1 MEIINELLSD
11 NIGYLNALRNA
22 EVLPRNTTASENID
36 KQLYFKLS
44 NLVVFIMLV
53 GGISLTLFICLDNEK
68 SRERK

>member
-36 KQLYFKLS
+36 K
-44 NLVVFIMLV
+44 
-53 GGISLTLFICLDNEK
+53 
-68 SRERK
+68 